1 MISRMIAWKK
11 LPCHGRDD
19 DTDKIEEDLY
29 QTSILEKNKKVQEY
43 CQDRFSPSCNVS
55 KNTGRECE
63 ASRLISS
70 FFDAAAN
77 SSSSCD
83 RLVPSSTG
91 GILSISKDVEH
102 DSSDITMETL
112 DSLENE
118 LKRFYEQQG
127 PSWQSMQNLFEDPLD
142 MRVDGERYHMD
153 ACEMWE
159 DDVAIP
165 LRSSKFIEGVQS
177 WFLSEIDGGE
187 FIQ

>member
-1 MISRMIAWKK
+1 
-11 LPCHGRDD
+11 
-19 DTDKIEEDLY
+19 
-29 QTSILEKNKKVQEY
+29 
-43 CQDRFSPSCNVS
+43 
-55 KNTGRECE
+55 
-63 ASRLISS
+63 
-70 FFDAAAN
+70 
-77 SSSSCD
+77 
-83 RLVPSSTG
+83 
-91 GILSISKDVEH
+91 
-102 DSSDITMETL
+102 METL

-153 ACEMWE
+153 ACDMWE